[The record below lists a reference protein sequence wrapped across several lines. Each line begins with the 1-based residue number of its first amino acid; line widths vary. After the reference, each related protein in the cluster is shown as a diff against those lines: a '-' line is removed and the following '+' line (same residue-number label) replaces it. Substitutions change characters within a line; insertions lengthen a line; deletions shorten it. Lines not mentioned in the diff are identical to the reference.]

1 MTIQS
6 VTSFEGTAEV
16 GASVRPFRYDGAARE
31 LTIGDLDAD
40 KAVLLL
46 REVGRGKEVVAE
58 GIGDGQDEIVV
69 AAAANAG
76 GERVRVGGPR
86 HGEPTRVVG
95 KPAAE
100 SAPPRATSTVEPAV
114 SRALEKPAA
123 SPEPAACPESEPEK
137 PKAEDVKGPAKK
149 RGAKKGNVQDDLDLA
164 TDPEATEEPP
174 AEEPPAEAAL
184 PPQDAPKP
192 SPKAGGSVGGNG
204 LPEELTDAKKL
215 RDVVSYFFDQG
226 ITDPDQI
233 VARCVEVAPKV
244 KVLARIKNV
253 EDRVR
258 RALEVLGMAG

>member
-40 KAVLLL
+40 QAVLLL
-46 REVGRGKEVVAE
+46 REVGRGKGVVAE
-58 GIGDGQDEIVV
+58 GVGDGQDEIIV

-100 SAPPRATSTVEPAV
+100 PASTKATSTVEPAV

-123 SPEPAACPESEPEK
+123 SPEPEPEK
-137 PKAEDVKGPAKK
+137 PKAEAAKGPAKK
-149 RGAKKGNVQDDLDLA
+149 RGVKKGNVQDDLDLA

-174 AEEPPAEAAL
+174 AEETPAEAAP
-184 PPQDAPKP
+184 PPQDAQQP